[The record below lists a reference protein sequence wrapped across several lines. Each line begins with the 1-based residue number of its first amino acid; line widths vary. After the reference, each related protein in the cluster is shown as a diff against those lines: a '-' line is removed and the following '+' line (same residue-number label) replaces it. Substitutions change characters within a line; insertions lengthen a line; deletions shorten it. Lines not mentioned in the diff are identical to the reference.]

1 MGVGAGGRS
10 ATAITRFLVLFFKKE
25 RLAFLLLTGRTN
37 AVQRALFPGPRVTIP
52 SNNERCVMAAY
63 IVATVRITQPDRF
76 AAYGKAIAGLSESFG
91 GTSVVRG
98 AVAEVLE
105 GQSPVG
111 ERVVVTRFEDAQ
123 AARNY
128 VTSAQY
134 VAAKAMRAGA
144 AEVEIRL
151 LID

>member
-1 MGVGAGGRS
+1 M
-10 ATAITRFLVLFFKKE
+10 L
-25 RLAFLLLTGRTN
+25 
-37 AVQRALFPGPRVTIP
+37 
-52 SNNERCVMAAY
+52 MAAY
-63 IVATVRITQPDRF
+63 IVATVMITDPDRF
-76 AAYGKAIAGLSESFG
+76 ADYGKAIAGLSESFG
-91 GTSVVRG
+91 GTPVVRG

-128 VTSAQY
+128 VNSPQY
-134 VAAKAMRAGA
+134 IAAKAMREGA
-144 AEVEIRL
+144 AEVEMRL